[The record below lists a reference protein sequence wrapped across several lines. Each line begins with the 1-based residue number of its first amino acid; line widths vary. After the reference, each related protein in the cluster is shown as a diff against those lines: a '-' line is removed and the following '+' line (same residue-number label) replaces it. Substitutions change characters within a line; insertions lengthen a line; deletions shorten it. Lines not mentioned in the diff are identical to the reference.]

1 MIFADNAKR
10 LADAGVSVL
19 PLIEGQKR
27 PVLNDWSKF
36 CKVAMTSEELETSIR
51 RHGKGN
57 IGAALGPASDM
68 MVVDLD
74 SDDPRIKAVIEGIL
88 PKTPWVRVGAK
99 GAVYGYRF
107 NGLDT
112 FRVKGLDG
120 KTIVEVL
127 STGTQVVLP
136 PSIHPTTLA
145 PYYATADLADV
156 RHRLPELPKDI
167 EERIRTGLVAEGIQ
181 LSLGGYT
188 KVLEYVPA
196 GARDNKMVSLAGLLA
211 MAVQRGE
218 CTFKEAVGRL
228 ATWHEDFVQK
238 TPGDPIDLNK
248 GINRLVTFLHRDVK
262 LRQRQLP
269 KGWDADLTDE
279 ERRAYGLDLDDDAVE
294 WDHDQLRDF
303 VIGELER
310 PGATENEKVEAV
322 KRTLVKVARSERL
335 GTLDT
340 DRLLNWLVQACP
352 NSGMTRGG
360 LKQQL
365 VELKRG
371 DIAGTSHNEIAEAT
385 LRDMGEFGEIRFDQ
399 GSFWKWCGSH
409 FEPLPA
415 ETILAHVVKH
425 YGELPFGRRH
435 SDHTGILKTVRLLA
449 ARRLRG
455 PSAPHGINFANGFLT
470 HDLRLLPH
478 HESFGMTYRLPYRWL
493 PEEADKAF
501 RFKEFLARAWDR
513 DPDYRDK
520 VEALR
525 QAIAAT
531 LFSKAWVWPRAI
543 VLYGAPAT
551 GKSELQK
558 IVRHLMPDDSVCS
571 IPPEDWDDRFKPA
584 QMVGKLFNQC
594 GELSENKFID
604 GEKFKTIVSGE
615 PVNVQHKNQP
625 VFMFEPRLAHWFAS
639 NHLPKSKD
647 GSGGFTRRWLV
658 LEFNRPVPPAE
669 RVIDVG
675 GKIAAEER
683 EAIAAWAAPA
693 ILDLE
698 RQGDYTVPLSSAELM
713 RQVGLGN
720 NRVLEFLDRGNKVD
734 FGPGLRVEFEE
745 LLHCYRVWC
754 LAQHQTPE
762 RPITFMHRLR
772 ALRGERGFEV
782 ETRGERVFYRGV
794 GLKEGALGRLGRVA

>member
-1 MIFADNAKR
+1 MIFTDNGRR
-10 LADAGVSVL
+10 LHAAGVSIL
-19 PLIEGQKR
+19 PLIKGQKR
-27 PVLNDWSKF
+27 PILNEWSRY
-36 CKVAMTSEELETSIR
+36 CKERATEEELARWEKRYSDA
-51 RHGKGN
+51 N
-57 IGAALGPASDM
+57 IGGAMGPASDM
-68 MVVDLD
+68 MAVDLD
-74 SDDPRIKAVIEGIL
+74 SDDPRVKAIVEEVL

-99 GAVYGYRF
+99 GAVYGYRW
-107 NGLDT
+107 NGVDT
-112 FRVKGLDG
+112 FRIKGADG

-127 STGTQVVLP
+127 GTGTQIVLP

-145 PYYATADLADV
+145 PYYATADLVDV
-156 RHRLPELPKDI
+156 KHRLPELPKDV
-167 EERIRTGLVAEGIQ
+167 EERLRTALIAGGVQ

-196 GARDNKMVSLAGLLA
+196 GARDNKMVSFAGLLA

-262 LRQRQLP
+262 SRGRQLP
-269 KGWDADLTDE
+269 KGWDAEITDE
-279 ERRAYGLDLDDDAVE
+279 ERRAYGLDLSDDDVE
-294 WDHDQLRDF
+294 WDHDRLRYF
-303 VIGELER
+303 VLGELET
-310 PGATENEKVEAV
+310 PGVTEDQKVESV
-322 KRTLVKVARSERL
+322 KRALVKVANSERL

-340 DRLLNWLVQACP
+340 DRLLNWFVQACP
-352 NSGMTRGG
+352 NSGLTKGG
-360 LKQQL
+360 LKRQL
-365 VELKRG
+365 AELKRG
-371 DIAGTSHNEIAEAT
+371 EVAGTSHHEIAEAT
-385 LRDMGEFGEIRFDQ
+385 LADMEEFGEIRFDQ
-399 GSFWKWCGSH
+399 GGFWRWCGSH
-409 FEPLPA
+409 FEPLSP
-415 ETILAHVVKH
+415 EKILAHITKN
-425 YGELPFGRRH
+425 YGELPLGRRH
-435 SDHTGILKTVRLLA
+435 SDHAGILKTVRLLA

-455 PSAPHGINFANGFLT
+455 SNAPDGVNFANGFLT
-470 HDLRLLPH
+470 TDLRLLPH
-478 HESFGMTYRLPYRWL
+478 HESFGMTYRLPYRWM
-493 PEEADKAF
+493 PEEGDKAF
-501 RFKEFLARAWDR
+501 RFREFLARAWEG
-513 DPDYRDK
+513 DPDCGEK

-531 LFSKAWVWPRAI
+531 LFSRAWVWPRAV

-558 IVRHLMPDDSVCS
+558 IVRHLMPEDSVCS

-584 QMVGKLFNQC
+584 QMVGRLFNQC

-615 PVNVQHKNQP
+615 TINVQHKNQP

-639 NHLPKSKD
+639 NHLPKSRD

-658 LEFNRPVPPAE
+658 LEFNRPVPPTG

-698 RQGDYTVPLSSAELM
+698 RQGDYTVPRSSAELM
-713 RQVGLGN
+713 TQVGLGN
-720 NRVLEFLDRGNKVD
+720 NRVLEFLERGGKVEV
-734 FGPGLRVEFEE
+734 GPGLRVEFEE
-745 LLHCYRVWC
+745 ILHCYRVWC

-762 RPITFMHRLR
+762 RPITFMHRMR
-772 ALRGERGFEV
+772 ALRGEKGFEV
-782 ETRGERVFYRGV
+782 ETRGERVFYSGI
-794 GLKEGALGRLGRVA
+794 GLKEGALGRLGKAA